1 MTISTK
7 ALIANHLH
15 KEVVTSDGVLPIL
28 HEIDFAIE
36 YGESVAITGASGSG
50 KSTLLGLMAGLDLP
64 SSGYVSLVGQNLNE
78 LDEDGRARLRGQ
90 HVGFVFQSFQL
101 LSHLTA
107 LENVALPAQ
116 MQEHQNAL
124 VEAKACL
131 ENVGLQDR
139 LNHFPKTLSGG
150 EQQRVALARAFI
162 TRPKILFA
170 DEPTGSLDEASG
182 KRVIDLLFDLNWAN
196 QSTLILVTH
205 DPALAGR
212 CQRQIRLQ
220 GGRLVQAKPY
230 NLGMSFFHFLPGAA
244 ALSAFRQHRLLASLQ
259 SKGVEIE
266 AIEAQFLHLIW
277 SEAEI
282 SHEQEQVLNNL
293 LTYGQPF
300 VSQLSVGKTW
310 FGKGSG
316 DIQGA
321 IVIPR
326 FGTVSP
332 WASKATDIARQ
343 CGLDVLR
350 IERGV
355 QYSWKS
361 KKPLSPEQHQQVLS
375 AIHDR
380 MTEAVIDSVELAN
393 QLYQTLDD
401 RPLARIPVLSEGR
414 AALDK
419 ANQDLGLA
427 LSEDEISYLA
437 DNFVRLERNPSDVE
451 LMMFAQANS
460 EHCRHKIFNSSWTI
474 DGEDQDKSL
483 FAMIRNTHQ
492 LQPEGT
498 IVAYSDNSAIMAGCD
513 AETWAPQGKEHL
525 YVKDTRMVH
534 TLMKVETHN
543 HPTAIAP
550 FPGAST
556 GAGGE
561 IRDEGA
567 TGIGGRPK
575 AGLTGFSVSNLNIP
589 GTNLPWEKE
598 YYGKPDR
605 IATPLQI
612 MIDGP
617 LGGAA
622 FNNEFGRPILG
633 GYFRV
638 FEQTLSGL
646 RRGYHKPI
654 MIAGGIGS
662 IDSIHTHKKEIQ
674 PGHLLIQLG
683 GPGMRIGMGGATG
696 SSVATG
702 TNTAD
707 LDFDSVQRGNP
718 EMERRAQEVINACR
732 ALGDQNPIVS
742 IHDVGAG
749 GLSNAFPELADG
761 AGLGAQFKLRSVPL
775 EESGM
780 SPAEIWC
787 NESQERYVLAIDAK
801 DLELFKS
808 FCERER
814 CPFAVVG
821 EATQER
827 QLRLHDANQ
836 PTESNDALP
845 IDMPMEVLLGKPPRM
860 HRDVKREHHSF
871 DELDVT
877 DVDLSQ
883 SIAWVLQ
890 QPTVASKSF
899 LITIGDR
906 TVGGLN
912 ARDQFVG
919 PWQVPVADCAVT
931 MMDYKGYRGEAMS
944 MGERT
949 PVAAIDAP
957 AAARMAVG
965 EAITNLL
972 AADIARLADVKLS
985 ANWMAACGAPGE
997 DAKLYD
1003 SVKAVGMELC
1013 PALGISI
1020 PVGKDSLSMATEW
1033 KEGDQAKKV
1042 VAPVS
1047 LIISA
1052 FASVHDVRKT
1062 ATPLL
1067 KLNNSDGS
1075 PLETE
1080 LILID
1085 LGRGKNRMAGSILSQ
1100 VLNQSGNTAP
1110 DLDHPEDLKNL
1121 AAAMIELR
1129 KDKQLL
1135 AYHDRSDGGLMAC
1148 VAEMA
1153 FASHTGISINVDMIA
1168 VDAGQEPDHGDAKNW
1183 AQQVSGRRHEQTM
1196 RALFNEELGAV
1207 IQVRRNDRDAVFAT
1221 LRKLGLS
1228 AFSHVIGK
1236 PNINGR
1242 IEIWR
1247 DAKNIFAEPREVLQ
1261 KMWTNTSYQIARMRD
1276 NPDCAD
1282 SEFALL
1288 DNLADPG
1295 MSPKLTFDIAD
1306 DISAPF
1312 INKSARPKVA
1322 ILREQGV
1329 NSHVEMAYAVNW
1341 AGFDSYDVHMSD
1353 LLSGKAKLD
1362 DFRGLIA
1369 CGGFSYGDVLG
1380 AGEGWAK
1387 TILFNQQ
1394 LRDQFEKF
1402 FNRQDS
1408 FALGVCNGCQM
1419 MSNLAG
1425 IIPGAQAWPKFTR
1438 NQSEQYEARLV
1449 MAEVLASPS
1458 IFTQGMEGSQLPI
1471 AIAHG
1476 EGFANFS
1483 QQGNLEQ
1490 IQNQGLSALRFVD
1503 HAGKPTEIYPMNPN
1517 GSPGG
1522 LTGVTTPDGRFTVMM
1537 PHPERVFRAAQM
1549 SWCPPD
1555 WLDTP
1560 DGASPWLRLF
1570 RNARVWAK

>member
-1 MTISTK
+1 
-7 ALIANHLH
+7 
-15 KEVVTSDGVLPIL
+15 
-28 HEIDFAIE
+28 
-36 YGESVAITGASGSG
+36 
-50 KSTLLGLMAGLDLP
+50 
-64 SSGYVSLVGQNLNE
+64 
-78 LDEDGRARLRGQ
+78 
-90 HVGFVFQSFQL
+90 
-101 LSHLTA
+101 
-107 LENVALPAQ
+107 
-116 MQEHQNAL
+116 
-124 VEAKACL
+124 
-131 ENVGLQDR
+131 
-139 LNHFPKTLSGG
+139 
-150 EQQRVALARAFI
+150 
-162 TRPKILFA
+162 
-170 DEPTGSLDEASG
+170 
-182 KRVIDLLFDLNWAN
+182 
-196 QSTLILVTH
+196 
-205 DPALAGR
+205 
-212 CQRQIRLQ
+212 
-220 GGRLVQAKPY
+220 
-230 NLGMSFFHFLPGAA
+230 MSFFHFLPGAN
-244 ALSAFRQHRLLASLQ
+244 ALSPFRQQRLLSSLSSQ
-259 SKGVEIE
+259 GIDLER
-266 AIEAQFLHLIW
+266 IEAQYIHFIW
-277 SEAEI
+277 ADKELS
-282 SHEQEQVLNNL
+282 QKNQQVLSSL

-300 VSQLSVGKTW
+300 HSSNKDPGVL
-310 FGKGSG
+310 
-316 DIQGA
+316 
-321 IVIPR
+321 VIPR
-326 FGTVSP
+326 IGTVSP

-343 CGLDVLR
+343 CGLDILR

-355 QYSWKS
+355 QFAWKS
-361 KKPLSPEQHQQVLS
+361 KKALSKEHGNLVVAAL
-375 AIHDR
+375 HDR
-380 MTEAVIDSVELAN
+380 MTEAVIESVDQA
-393 QLYQTLDD
+393 QDLYQTLDD
-401 RPLARIPVLSEGR
+401 RPLSRIPVLTEGR
-414 AALDK
+414 GALDK

-427 LSEDEISYLA
+427 LSHDEVAYLA
-437 DNFVRLERNPSDVE
+437 ENFTRLGRNPSDVE
-451 LMMFAQANS
+451 LIMFAQANS

-474 DGEDQDKSL
+474 DGDDQERSL

-498 IVAYSDNSAIMAGCD
+498 IVAYSDNSAVMVGCE
-513 AETWAPQGKEHL
+513 AETWVPQGSDHRYEKE
-525 YVKDTRMVH
+525 TRLVH

-589 GTNLPWEKE
+589 GTQLPWEAEK
-598 YYGKPDR
+598 YGKPER

-612 MIDGP
+612 MIEGP

-638 FEQTLSGL
+638 FEQTLDGA

-662 IDSIHTHKKEIQ
+662 IDSIHTEKKAIQ
-674 PGHLLIQLG
+674 SGHLLIQLG

-696 SSVATG
+696 SSVSTG

-761 AGLGAQFKLRSVPL
+761 AGLGAKFTLRNIPL

-787 NESQERYVLAIDAK
+787 NESQERYVLAIESK
-801 DLELFKS
+801 DLDLFKS

-821 EATQER
+821 EATTER
-827 QLRLHDANQ
+827 QLQLNDSKQHKDSDA
-836 PTESNDALP
+836 AMP

-860 HRDVKREHHSF
+860 HRDVKRVKQSF

-877 DVDLSQ
+877 DADLAQ
-883 SIAWVLQ
+883 SISWVLQ

-931 MMDYKGYRGEAMS
+931 LMDYQGFRGEAMA

-949 PVAAIDAP
+949 PVAVIDAP

-972 AADIARLADVKLS
+972 AADIRRLEDVKLS

-1003 SVKAVGMELC
+1003 SVKAVGMDLC

-1020 PVGKDSLSMATEW
+1020 PVGKDSLSMATAW
-1033 KEGDQAKKV
+1033 QDKGQDKKV
-1042 VAPVS
+1042 IAPVS

-1052 FASVHDVRKT
+1052 FAAVQDVRKT
-1062 ATPLL
+1062 TTPLL
-1067 KLNNSDGS
+1067 QLNNQDGTT
-1075 PLETE
+1075 LETE

-1085 LGRGKNRMAGSILSQ
+1085 LGHGHNRMAGSILAQ
-1100 VLNQSGNTAP
+1100 VLNQSGGTAP
-1110 DLDHPEDLKNL
+1110 NLDHPEDLKNL
-1121 AAAMIELR
+1121 SKAIIQLR
-1129 KDKQLL
+1129 QENKLL
-1135 AYHDRSDGGLMAC
+1135 AYHDRSDGGLLAC
-1148 VAEMA
+1148 VSEMA
-1153 FASHTGISINVDMIA
+1153 FASHCGVSINVDMIA
-1168 VDAGQEPDHGDAKNW
+1168 VDAGKEPDYGDAKNW

-1207 IQVRRNDRDAVFAT
+1207 IQVRRADRDAVFAV
-1221 LRKLGLS
+1221 LRQLNLS

-1236 PNINGR
+1236 PNTNGR

-1261 KMWTNTSYQIARMRD
+1261 KMWANTSYQIARLRD
-1276 NPDCAD
+1276 NPACAD
-1282 SEFALL
+1282 SEFSLL
-1288 DNLADPG
+1288 DNTADPG
-1295 MSPKLTFDIAD
+1295 MSPRLTFDPAD
-1306 DISAPF
+1306 NVAAPY
-1312 INKSARPKVA
+1312 IQKNSRPKVA
-1322 ILREQGV
+1322 ILREQGI

-1353 LLSGKAKLD
+1353 LLAGKAKLD

-1394 LRDQFEKF
+1394 LRDQFSEF

-1419 MSNLAG
+1419 MSNLSD

-1449 MAEVLASPS
+1449 MTEVLASPS
-1458 IFTQGMEGSQLPI
+1458 IFTQGMEGSHLPI

-1483 QQGNLEQ
+1483 QQGNYEALKK
-1490 IQNQGLSALRFVD
+1490 QGLATMRFVD
-1503 HAGKPTEIYPMNPN
+1503 HHGKPTDVYPLNPN
-1517 GSPGG
+1517 GSPDG
-1522 LTGVTTPDGRFTVMM
+1522 LTGVTTLDGRFTVMM

-1549 SWCPPD
+1549 SWCPPE
-1555 WLDTP
+1555 WLDIP

-1570 RNARVWAK
+1570 RNARRWAS

>member
-1 MTISTK
+1 
-7 ALIANHLH
+7 
-15 KEVVTSDGVLPIL
+15 
-28 HEIDFAIE
+28 
-36 YGESVAITGASGSG
+36 
-50 KSTLLGLMAGLDLP
+50 
-64 SSGYVSLVGQNLNE
+64 
-78 LDEDGRARLRGQ
+78 
-90 HVGFVFQSFQL
+90 
-101 LSHLTA
+101 
-107 LENVALPAQ
+107 
-116 MQEHQNAL
+116 
-124 VEAKACL
+124 
-131 ENVGLQDR
+131 
-139 LNHFPKTLSGG
+139 
-150 EQQRVALARAFI
+150 
-162 TRPKILFA
+162 
-170 DEPTGSLDEASG
+170 
-182 KRVIDLLFDLNWAN
+182 
-196 QSTLILVTH
+196 
-205 DPALAGR
+205 
-212 CQRQIRLQ
+212 
-220 GGRLVQAKPY
+220 
-230 NLGMSFFHFLPGAA
+230 MSFYRFLPGAD
-244 ALSAFRQHRLLASLQ
+244 ALSAFRQQRLLASLASQ
-259 SKGVEIE
+259 GVDLKSIG
-266 AIEAQFLHLIW
+266 AQYLHFIW
-277 SEAEI
+277 SESEL
-282 SHEQEQVLNNL
+282 SPQDLQVLTSL
-293 LTYGQPF
+293 LTYGESF
-300 VSQLSVGKTW
+300 VPPAKASSWL
-310 FGKGSG
+310 GKG
-316 DIQGA
+316 GA
-321 IVIPR
+321 ADVSIVIPR

-343 CGLDVLR
+343 CGLNVLR

-355 QYSWKS
+355 QFTWQANKS
-361 KKPLSPEQHQQVLS
+361 LTPTQTQLVIA

-380 MTEAVIDSVELAN
+380 MTETVVNNPEQAN
-393 QLYQTLDD
+393 ELYQTLPD
-401 RPLARIPVLSEGR
+401 RPLLRIPVLSEGR
-414 AALDK
+414 VALEK
-419 ANQDLGLA
+419 ANQELGLA
-427 LSEDEISYLA
+427 LSEDEITYLTE
-437 DNFVRLERNPSDVE
+437 NFIRLERNPSDVE
-451 LMMFAQANS
+451 LIMFAQANS
-460 EHCRHKIFNSSWTI
+460 EHCRHKIFNSTWTI
-474 DGEDQDKSL
+474 DGDDQEHSL

-492 LQPEGT
+492 LRPEGT
-498 IVAYSDNSAIMAGCD
+498 IVAYSDNSAIMEGCES
-513 AETWAPQGKEHL
+513 ETWVPQGEDHH
-525 YVKDTRMVH
+525 YVKDTRLVH

-589 GTNLPWEKE
+589 GTNLPWESE
-598 YYGKPDR
+598 QFGKPER

-638 FEQTLSGL
+638 FEQTLAGT

-662 IDSIHTHKKEIQ
+662 IDSIHTHKKNIQ
-674 PGHLLIQLG
+674 AGHLLIQLG

-732 ALGDQNPIVS
+732 AMGENNPIVS

-761 AGLGAQFKLRSVPL
+761 AGLGAQFQLRNIPL

-787 NESQERYVLAIDAK
+787 NESQERYVLAIEAK

-808 FCERER
+808 LCERER
-814 CPFAVVG
+814 CLFAVVG
-821 EATQER
+821 EATAER
-827 QLRLHDANQ
+827 QLQLSDDKQSPDSDA
-836 PTESNDALP
+836 ALP
-845 IDMPMEVLLGKPPRM
+845 INMPMEVLLGKPPRM
-860 HRDVKREHHSF
+860 HRDVTRVPQEFS
-871 DELDVT
+871 DLDVT
-877 DVDLSQ
+877 DADLAQ

-912 ARDQFVG
+912 ARDPFVG

-931 MMDYKGYRGEAMS
+931 LMDYKGYRGEAMT

-949 PVAAIDAP
+949 PLAVIDAP

-972 AADIARLADVKLS
+972 AADITSLQDVKLS
-985 ANWMAACGAPGE
+985 ANWMAACGTPGE

-1033 KEGDQAKKV
+1033 RDDEQAKKV
-1042 VAPVS
+1042 ISPVS

-1052 FASVHDVRKT
+1052 FAAVVDVRKT
-1062 ATPLL
+1062 FTPMLTL
-1067 KLNNSDGS
+1067 KDAAGN

-1085 LGRGKNRMAGSILSQ
+1085 LGRGQNRMGGSILAQ
-1100 VLNQSGNTAP
+1100 VLNQSGKAVPNV
-1110 DLDHPEDLKNL
+1110 DHPEDLKAL

-1129 KDKQLL
+1129 QTDKVL
-1135 AYHDRSDGGLMAC
+1135 AYHDRSDGGLLAC

-1153 FASHTGISINVDMIA
+1153 FASHCGISINVDMIA
-1168 VDAGQEPDHGDAKNW
+1168 LDAGKEPDYGDAKNW

-1207 IQVRRNDRDAVFAT
+1207 IQIRRADRDAVFAT
-1221 LRKLGLS
+1221 LRNLGLS
-1228 AFSHVIGK
+1228 AYSHVIGK
-1236 PNINGR
+1236 PNTNGR
-1242 IEIWR
+1242 IEVWR

-1261 KMWTNTSYQIARMRD
+1261 KMWANTSYQIARLRD
-1276 NPDCAD
+1276 NPACAD
-1282 SEFALL
+1282 SEFQLL
-1288 DNLADPG
+1288 DQLSDPG
-1295 MSPKLTFDIAD
+1295 MSPKLTFDPTQDIA
-1306 DISAPF
+1306 APY
-1312 INKSARPKVA
+1312 IQKNLRPKVV

-1353 LLSGKAKLD
+1353 LLSGKAQLT

-1387 TILFNQQ
+1387 SILFNEQ
-1394 LRDQFEKF
+1394 LRDQFSAF
-1402 FNRQDS
+1402 FNRQES

-1419 MSNLAG
+1419 MSNLSG
-1425 IIPGAQAWPKFTR
+1425 IIPGAESWPKFTR

-1449 MAEVLASPS
+1449 MAEVMKSPS
-1458 IFTQGMEGSQLPI
+1458 IFTQGMEGSQIPI

-1483 QQGNLEQ
+1483 QQGKLES
-1490 IQNQGLSALRFVD
+1490 IQTQGLAALRFVD
-1503 HAGKPTEIYPMNPN
+1503 NFGNPTETYPMNPN
-1517 GSPGG
+1517 GSPQG

-1549 SWCPPD
+1549 SWCPPE
-1555 WLDTP
+1555 WLELA
-1560 DGASPWLRLF
+1560 DGASPWMRLF
-1570 RNARVWAK
+1570 RNARRWAD

>member
-1 MTISTK
+1 M
-7 ALIANHLH
+7 
-15 KEVVTSDGVLPIL
+15 
-28 HEIDFAIE
+28 
-36 YGESVAITGASGSG
+36 
-50 KSTLLGLMAGLDLP
+50 
-64 SSGYVSLVGQNLNE
+64 
-78 LDEDGRARLRGQ
+78 
-90 HVGFVFQSFQL
+90 
-101 LSHLTA
+101 
-107 LENVALPAQ
+107 
-116 MQEHQNAL
+116 
-124 VEAKACL
+124 
-131 ENVGLQDR
+131 
-139 LNHFPKTLSGG
+139 
-150 EQQRVALARAFI
+150 
-162 TRPKILFA
+162 LFF
-170 DEPTGSLDEASG
+170 
-182 KRVIDLLFDLNWAN
+182 R
-196 QSTLILVTH
+196 
-205 DPALAGR
+205 
-212 CQRQIRLQ
+212 
-220 GGRLVQAKPY
+220 
-230 NLGMSFFHFLPGAA
+230 FLPGAD
-244 ALSAFRQHRLLASLQ
+244 ALSAFRQQRLLASLAAQ
-259 SKGVEIE
+259 GVQLES
-266 AIEAQFLHLIW
+266 IEAQYLHFIW
-277 SEAEI
+277 SESDLDVKNQEI
-282 SHEQEQVLNNL
+282 LSSL

-300 VSQLSVGKTW
+300 ASKLKSGSSW
-310 FGKGSG
+310 FGKGSKLRE
-316 DIQGA
+316 DA
-321 IVIPR
+321 VVIPR
-326 FGTVSP
+326 FGTLSP

-343 CGLDVLR
+343 CALNVLR

-355 QYSWKS
+355 QYAWQS
-361 KKPLSPEQHQQVLS
+361 KKELTQAQIDIVM
-375 AIHDR
+375 AVIHDR
-380 MTEAVIDSVELAN
+380 MTEAVVDNAD
-393 QLYQTLDD
+393 QAQALYQTLAD
-401 RPLARIPVLSEGR
+401 RPLLRIPVLTEGR

-419 ANQDLGLA
+419 ANQELGLA
-427 LSEDEISYLA
+427 LSDDEVAYLTE
-437 DNFVRLERNPSDVE
+437 NFIRLERNPSDVE
-451 LMMFAQANS
+451 LIMFAQANS

-474 DGEDQDKSL
+474 DGDDQERSL

-492 LQPEGT
+492 LRPEGT
-498 IVAYSDNSAIMAGCD
+498 IVAYSDNSAIMEGCVS
-513 AETWAPQGKEHL
+513 ETWVPQGKDQH
-525 YVKDTRMVH
+525 YQKDTRLVH

-589 GTNLPWEKE
+589 GTDFPWESEK
-598 YYGKPDR
+598 YGKPER

-638 FEQTLSGL
+638 FEQTLDGT

-662 IDSIHTHKKEIQ
+662 IDSIHTHKKPIQ
-674 PGHLLIQLG
+674 AGHLLIQLG

-718 EMERRAQEVINACR
+718 EMERRAQEVINACC
-732 ALGDQNPIVS
+732 AMGENNPIVS

-761 AGLGAQFKLRSVPL
+761 AGLGAKFKLRNIPL

-787 NESQERYVLAIDAK
+787 NESQERYVLAIESK
-801 DLELFKS
+801 DLDLLKS
-808 FCERER
+808 LCERER
-814 CPFAVVG
+814 CLFAVVG
-821 EATQER
+821 EATDER
-827 QLRLHDANQ
+827 QLLLSDSKQTPGTDA
-836 PTESNDALP
+836 ALP
-845 IDMPMEVLLGKPPRM
+845 INMPMDVLLGKPPRM
-860 HRDVKREHHSF
+860 HRDVKRVYQEF
-871 DELDVT
+871 TELNVT
-877 DVDLSQ
+877 DADLAQ
-883 SIAWVLQ
+883 CVAWVLQ

-912 ARDQFVG
+912 SRDPFVG

-931 MMDYKGYRGEAMS
+931 LMDYKGYRGEVMT

-949 PVAAIDAP
+949 PLAVIDAP

-965 EAITNLL
+965 EALTNLL
-972 AADIARLADVKLS
+972 AADIKSLQDVKLS

-1003 SVKAVGMELC
+1003 SVQAIGMELC

-1033 KEGDQAKKV
+1033 HDGDQSKKV
-1042 VAPVS
+1042 VSPVS

-1052 FASVHDVRKT
+1052 FASVMDVRKT
-1062 ATPLL
+1062 LTPALTL
-1067 KLNNSDGS
+1067 KNANGAA
-1075 PLETE
+1075 LETE

-1085 LGRGKNRMAGSILSQ
+1085 LGRGKNRMAGSILAQ
-1100 VLNQSGNTAP
+1100 VLNQSGKIAP
-1110 DLDHPEDLKNL
+1110 NVDHPEDLKAL
-1121 AAAMIELR
+1121 AAAIIELR
-1129 KDKQLL
+1129 KENQLL
-1135 AYHDRSDGGLMAC
+1135 AYHDRSDGGLLAC
-1148 VAEMA
+1148 IAEMA
-1153 FASHTGISINVDMIA
+1153 FASHCGISINVDMIA
-1168 VDAGQEPDHGDAKNW
+1168 IDAGQEPDYGDAKNW
-1183 AQQVSGRRHEQTM
+1183 AQQVSGLRHEQTV

-1207 IQVRRNDRDAVFAT
+1207 IQVRREDRDAVFSV

-1228 AFSHVIGK
+1228 AYSHVIGK
-1236 PNINGR
+1236 PNTNGR

-1261 KMWTNTSYQIARMRD
+1261 KMWANTSYQIARLRD
-1276 NPDCAD
+1276 NPACAD
-1282 SEFALL
+1282 SEFNLL
-1288 DNLADPG
+1288 DDLADSG
-1295 MSPKLTFDIAD
+1295 MSPKLTFNPSEDIA
-1306 DISAPF
+1306 APF
-1312 INKSARPKVA
+1312 IQKNIRPKVA

-1329 NSHVEMAYAVNW
+1329 TSHVEMAYAVNW

-1353 LLSGKAKLD
+1353 LLAGKVKLD

-1394 LRDQFEKF
+1394 LRDQFSAF

-1419 MSNLAG
+1419 MSNLSG
-1425 IIPGAQAWPKFTR
+1425 IIPGAEAWPKFTR
-1438 NQSEQYEARLV
+1438 NQSEQYEARFV

-1458 IFTQGMEGSQLPI
+1458 IFTQGMEGSHLPI

-1483 QQGNLEQ
+1483 QQGHLEQ
-1490 IQNQGLSALRFVD
+1490 LQKQGLAALRFVD
-1503 HAGKPTEIYPMNPN
+1503 SNGKPTETYPTNPN

-1537 PHPERVFRAAQM
+1537 PHPERVFRAVQM
-1549 SWCPPD
+1549 SWCPPE
-1555 WLDTP
+1555 WLDVA

-1570 RNARVWAK
+1570 RNARRWAN

>member
-1 MTISTK
+1 
-7 ALIANHLH
+7 
-15 KEVVTSDGVLPIL
+15 
-28 HEIDFAIE
+28 
-36 YGESVAITGASGSG
+36 
-50 KSTLLGLMAGLDLP
+50 
-64 SSGYVSLVGQNLNE
+64 
-78 LDEDGRARLRGQ
+78 
-90 HVGFVFQSFQL
+90 
-101 LSHLTA
+101 
-107 LENVALPAQ
+107 
-116 MQEHQNAL
+116 
-124 VEAKACL
+124 
-131 ENVGLQDR
+131 
-139 LNHFPKTLSGG
+139 
-150 EQQRVALARAFI
+150 
-162 TRPKILFA
+162 
-170 DEPTGSLDEASG
+170 
-182 KRVIDLLFDLNWAN
+182 
-196 QSTLILVTH
+196 
-205 DPALAGR
+205 
-212 CQRQIRLQ
+212 
-220 GGRLVQAKPY
+220 
-230 NLGMSFFHFLPGAA
+230 MSFFRSLAGAD
-244 ALSAFRQHRLLASLQ
+244 ALSTFRQQRLLALLKAQ
-259 SKGVEIE
+259 GVELD
-266 AIEAQFLHLIW
+266 AIEAQYLHFSW
-277 SEAEI
+277 SESELATKDQDLLL
-282 SHEQEQVLNNL
+282 SL

-300 VSQLSVGKTW
+300 TSKISARKSW
-310 FGKGSG
+310 FSKDSKL
-316 DIQGA
+316 QEVA
-321 IVIPR
+321 VVIPR

-332 WASKATDIARQ
+332 WASKATDIVRQ
-343 CGLDVLR
+343 CALNILR
-350 IERGV
+350 IERGI
-355 QYSWKS
+355 QFAWQS
-361 KKPLSPEQHQQVLS
+361 KHELTQAQTDIIL
-375 AIHDR
+375 ATIHDR
-380 MTEAVIDSVELAN
+380 MTESVIHNPVEAEA
-393 QLYQTLDD
+393 LYQTLAD
-401 RPLARIPVLSEGR
+401 RPLLRIPVLSDGR
-414 AALDK
+414 AALDN
-419 ANQDLGLA
+419 ANKTLGLA
-427 LSEDEISYLA
+427 LSDDEVVYLTE
-437 DNFVRLERNPSDVE
+437 NFIRLERNPSDVE
-451 LMMFAQANS
+451 LIMFAQANS

-474 DGEDQDKSL
+474 DGEDQERSL

-492 LQPEGT
+492 LRPEGT
-498 IVAYSDNSAIMAGCD
+498 IVAYSDNSAIMEGCES
-513 AETWAPQGKEHL
+513 ETWAPQAGNQRYE
-525 YVKDTRMVH
+525 KDIRLVH

-589 GTNLPWEKE
+589 GTDLPWESEK
-598 YYGKPDR
+598 YGKPER

-638 FEQTLSGL
+638 FEQTLGGI

-662 IDSIHTHKKEIQ
+662 IDSIHTHKKPIKA
-674 PGHLLIQLG
+674 GHLLIQLG

-732 ALGDQNPIVS
+732 AMGEKNPIVS

-761 AGLGAQFKLRSVPL
+761 AGLGAQFQLRNIPL

-787 NESQERYVLAIDAK
+787 NESQERYVLAIESK

-808 FCERER
+808 LCERER
-814 CPFAVVG
+814 CLFAVVG
-821 EATQER
+821 EATTER
-827 QLRLHDANQ
+827 QLQLSDSNQDPNTDA
-836 PTESNDALP
+836 ALP
-845 IDMPMEVLLGKPPRM
+845 INMPMEVLLGKPPRM
-860 HRDVKREHHSF
+860 HRNVIRLNQVFS
-871 DELDVT
+871 ELDVT
-877 DVDLSQ
+877 DVDLAQ
-883 SIAWVLQ
+883 CIAWVLQ

-912 ARDQFVG
+912 SRDPFVG

-931 MMDYKGYRGEAMS
+931 LMDYKGYRGEVMT

-949 PVAAIDAP
+949 PLAVIDAP

-965 EAITNLL
+965 EALTNLL
-972 AADIARLADVKLS
+972 AADINSLQDVKLS
-985 ANWMAACGAPGE
+985 ANWMAACGLAGE

-1003 SVKAVGMELC
+1003 SVQAIGMDLC

-1033 KEGDQAKKV
+1033 RDGDQSKKV
-1042 VAPVS
+1042 VSPVS

-1052 FASVHDVRKT
+1052 FASVIDVRKT
-1062 ATPLL
+1062 LTPTLQT
-1067 KLNNSDGS
+1067 KDADGIA
-1075 PLETE
+1075 LDTE

-1100 VLNQSGNTAP
+1100 VLNQSGKTAP
-1110 DLDHPEDLKNL
+1110 NVDYPEDINAL
-1121 AAAMIELR
+1121 ASAVIELR
-1129 KDKQLL
+1129 KEHQIL
-1135 AYHDRSDGGLMAC
+1135 AYHDRSDGGLFAC

-1153 FASHTGISINVDMIA
+1153 FASHCGISINVDMIA
-1168 VDAGQEPDHGDAKNW
+1168 VDVDQESDYGDAKNW
-1183 AQQVSGRRHEQTM
+1183 AQQISGRRHEQTL

-1207 IQVRRNDRDAVFAT
+1207 IQVRRIDRDAVFAI

-1236 PNINGR
+1236 PNANGR

-1261 KMWTNTSYQIARMRD
+1261 KLWTNTSYQIARLRD
-1276 NPDCAD
+1276 NPACAD
-1282 SEFALL
+1282 SEFQLL
-1288 DNLADPG
+1288 DDPTDPG
-1295 MSPKLTFDIAD
+1295 MSPKLTFDPSD
-1306 DISAPF
+1306 DVAAPF
-1312 INKSARPKVA
+1312 IHKNIRPKVA

-1329 NSHVEMAYAVNW
+1329 NSHVEMAYAINW

-1353 LLSGKAKLD
+1353 LLSGKARLQ

-1394 LRDQFEKF
+1394 LRDQFSAF
-1402 FNRQDS
+1402 FTRQDS

-1419 MSNLAG
+1419 MSNLSG
-1425 IIPGAQAWPKFTR
+1425 IIPGADAWPKFTR

-1483 QQGNLEQ
+1483 QQGNLVSLL
-1490 IQNQGLSALRFVD
+1490 NQGLTALRFVD
-1503 HAGKPTEIYPMNPN
+1503 NHGNPTETYPMNPN
-1517 GSPGG
+1517 GSPEG

-1537 PHPERVFRAAQM
+1537 PHPERVFRSVQM
-1549 SWCPPD
+1549 SWCPPE
-1555 WLDTP
+1555 WLNIEG
-1560 DGASPWLRLF
+1560 GASPWLRLF
-1570 RNARVWAK
+1570 RNARRWAD

>member
-1 MTISTK
+1 
-7 ALIANHLH
+7 
-15 KEVVTSDGVLPIL
+15 
-28 HEIDFAIE
+28 
-36 YGESVAITGASGSG
+36 
-50 KSTLLGLMAGLDLP
+50 
-64 SSGYVSLVGQNLNE
+64 
-78 LDEDGRARLRGQ
+78 
-90 HVGFVFQSFQL
+90 
-101 LSHLTA
+101 
-107 LENVALPAQ
+107 
-116 MQEHQNAL
+116 
-124 VEAKACL
+124 
-131 ENVGLQDR
+131 
-139 LNHFPKTLSGG
+139 
-150 EQQRVALARAFI
+150 
-162 TRPKILFA
+162 
-170 DEPTGSLDEASG
+170 
-182 KRVIDLLFDLNWAN
+182 
-196 QSTLILVTH
+196 
-205 DPALAGR
+205 
-212 CQRQIRLQ
+212 
-220 GGRLVQAKPY
+220 
-230 NLGMSFFHFLPGAA
+230 MSFFLFLPGAD
-244 ALSAFRQHRLLASLQ
+244 ALPQFRQQRLLGSLAQ
-259 SKGVEIE
+259 QGVNLES
-266 AIEAQFLHLIW
+266 IEAQYLHFIW
-277 SEAEI
+277 SDKELT
-282 SHEQEQVLNNL
+282 SQEKEVLNSL
-293 LTYGQPF
+293 LTYGQKF
-300 VSQLSVGKTW
+300 VSKLQVGNALFSK
-310 FGKGSG
+310 SS
-316 DIQGA
+316 DQSA

-326 FGTVSP
+326 LGTVSP
-332 WASKATDIARQ
+332 WSSKATDIAHQ
-343 CGLDVLR
+343 CGLNILR
-350 IERGV
+350 IERGI
-355 QYSWKS
+355 QFTWQS
-361 KKPLSPEQHQQVLS
+361 KKSLNSEQGLLVLGHL
-375 AIHDR
+375 HDR
-380 MTEAVIDSVELAN
+380 MTEAVIQSVDDAN
-393 QLYQTLDD
+393 ALYRVLED
-401 RPLARIPVLSEGR
+401 RPLSRIAVLSEGQS
-414 AALDK
+414 ALEK
-419 ANQDLGLA
+419 ANKELGLA
-427 LSEDEISYLA
+427 LSDDEVAYLA
-437 DNFVRLERNPSDVE
+437 ESFIRLERNPSDVE
-451 LMMFAQANS
+451 LIMFAQANS
-460 EHCRHKIFNSSWTI
+460 EHCRHKIFNSTWTI
-474 DGEDQDKSL
+474 DGDDQERSL

-492 LQPEGT
+492 LNPKGT
-498 IVAYSDNSAIMAGCD
+498 IVAYSDNSAVMEGC
-513 AETWAPQGKEHL
+513 EVQTWTPQGAEHC
-525 YVKDTRMVH
+525 YQKDTRLVH

-589 GTNLPWEKE
+589 GTEMPWEGE
-598 YYGKPDR
+598 LYGKPER

-638 FEQTLSGL
+638 FEQTLGGV

-662 IDSIHTHKKEIQ
+662 IESIHTEKKPIQ
-674 PGHLLIQLG
+674 AGHLLIQLG

-718 EMERRAQEVINACR
+718 EMERRAQEVINACC
-732 ALGDQNPIVS
+732 ALGKNNPIVS

-761 AGLGAQFKLRSVPL
+761 AGLGAKFKLRNIPL

-787 NESQERYVLAIDAK
+787 NESQERYVLAIQAQ
-801 DLELFKS
+801 DLDLLKS
-808 FCERER
+808 LCERER

-821 EATQER
+821 EATAER
-827 QLRLHDANQ
+827 QLQLNDSEQLPGSDA
-836 PTESNDALP
+836 ALP
-845 IDMPMEVLLGKPPRM
+845 INMPMEVLLGKPPRM
-860 HRDVKREHHSF
+860 HRDVKRVAQEF
-871 DELDVT
+871 IELDVT

-883 SIAWVLQ
+883 AIAWVLQ

-931 MMDYKGYRGEAMS
+931 LMDYQGYRGEVMS

-949 PVAAIDAP
+949 PLAVIDAP

-972 AADIARLADVKLS
+972 SADIAHLQDIKLS
-985 ANWMAACGAPGE
+985 ANWMAACGSPGE

-1013 PALGISI
+1013 PALGIAI

-1033 KEGDQAKKV
+1033 RDGNESKKV

-1052 FASVHDVRKT
+1052 FAPVQDVRKT
-1062 ATPLL
+1062 STPLL
-1067 KLNNSDGS
+1067 KLKNQDGS
-1075 PLETE
+1075 SLETE

-1085 LGRGKNRMAGSILSQ
+1085 LGHSKNRMAGSILAQ
-1100 VLNQSGNTAP
+1100 VLNQSGKSTP
-1110 DLDHPEDLKNL
+1110 DLDNPDDLKAM
-1121 AAAMIELR
+1121 AAAMIALR
-1129 KDKQLL
+1129 KENKLL
-1135 AYHDRSDGGLMAC
+1135 AYHDRSDGGLLAC
-1148 VAEMA
+1148 IAEMS

-1168 VDAGQEPDHGDAKNW
+1168 VDVNQEPDYGDAKNW
-1183 AQQVSGRRHEQTM
+1183 SQQVSGRRHEQTI
-1196 RALFNEELGAV
+1196 RALFSEELGAV
-1207 IQVRRNDRDAVFAT
+1207 IQVRREDRDAVFSI

-1228 AFSHVIGK
+1228 ACSHVIAK
-1236 PNINGR
+1236 TNTNGR

-1247 DAKNIFAEPREVLQ
+1247 DAKNIFSEPREVLQ
-1261 KMWTNTSYQIARMRD
+1261 KLWANTSYQIARLRD
-1276 NPDCAD
+1276 NPACAD
-1282 SEFALL
+1282 SEFSLL
-1288 DNLADPG
+1288 DNLSDPG
-1295 MSPKLTFDIAD
+1295 MSPKLTFDHAEDIA
-1306 DISAPF
+1306 APF
-1312 INKSARPKVA
+1312 ISKGAQPRVA

-1329 NSHVEMAYAVNW
+1329 NSHKEMAYAVNL
-1341 AGFDSYDVHMSD
+1341 AGFDSFDVHMSD
-1353 LLSGKAKLD
+1353 LLSGKAKLE

-1394 LRDQFEKF
+1394 LRDQFSSF

-1419 MSNLAG
+1419 MSNLSG

-1476 EGFANFS
+1476 EGYANFS
-1483 QQGNLEQ
+1483 QQGNLDN
-1490 IQNQGLSALRFVD
+1490 IRKQGLATLRFVD
-1503 HAGKPTEIYPMNPN
+1503 HQGNPTEVYPMNPN

-1549 SWCPPD
+1549 SWCPD
-1555 WLDTP
+1555 EWLNTA

-1570 RNARVWAK
+1570 RNARYWAK

>member
-1 MTISTK
+1 
-7 ALIANHLH
+7 
-15 KEVVTSDGVLPIL
+15 
-28 HEIDFAIE
+28 
-36 YGESVAITGASGSG
+36 
-50 KSTLLGLMAGLDLP
+50 
-64 SSGYVSLVGQNLNE
+64 
-78 LDEDGRARLRGQ
+78 
-90 HVGFVFQSFQL
+90 
-101 LSHLTA
+101 
-107 LENVALPAQ
+107 
-116 MQEHQNAL
+116 
-124 VEAKACL
+124 
-131 ENVGLQDR
+131 
-139 LNHFPKTLSGG
+139 
-150 EQQRVALARAFI
+150 
-162 TRPKILFA
+162 
-170 DEPTGSLDEASG
+170 
-182 KRVIDLLFDLNWAN
+182 
-196 QSTLILVTH
+196 
-205 DPALAGR
+205 
-212 CQRQIRLQ
+212 
-220 GGRLVQAKPY
+220 
-230 NLGMSFFHFLPGAA
+230 MSFFRCLSGAD
-244 ALSAFRQHRLLASLQ
+244 ALSAFRQQRLLASLAAQ
-259 SKGVEIE
+259 GVALESL
-266 AIEAQFLHLIW
+266 EAQYLHFIW
-277 SEAEI
+277 SEADLDAKNQKI
-282 SHEQEQVLNNL
+282 LASL

-300 VSQLSVGKTW
+300 VSKIRAG
-310 FGKGSG
+310 
-316 DIQGA
+316 QGA
-321 IVIPR
+321 VVIPR

-332 WASKATDIARQ
+332 WASKATDIAHQ
-343 CGLDVLR
+343 CALDVLR

-355 QYSWKS
+355 QYAWQS
-361 KKPLSPEQHQQVLS
+361 KKEFTQAQTQIVL
-375 AIHDR
+375 AVIHDR
-380 MTEAVIDSVELAN
+380 MTEAVISSTDEAKG
-393 QLYQTLDD
+393 LYQTLPD
-401 RPLARIPVLSEGR
+401 RPLLRIPVLTEGR
-414 AALDK
+414 VALDK
-419 ANQDLGLA
+419 ANQELGLA
-427 LSEDEISYLA
+427 LSDDEVAYLTE
-437 DNFVRLERNPSDVE
+437 NFIRLERNPSDVE

-460 EHCRHKIFNSSWTI
+460 EHCRHKIFNSTWTI
-474 DGEDQDKSL
+474 DGDEQARSL

-492 LQPEGT
+492 LRPEGT
-498 IVAYSDNSAIMAGCD
+498 IVAYSDNSAIMAGCES
-513 AETWAPQGKEHL
+513 ETWAPQGKDQR
-525 YVKDTRMVH
+525 YKKDTRLVH

-589 GTNLPWEKE
+589 GTDLPWESEK
-598 YYGKPDR
+598 YGKPER

-638 FEQTLSGL
+638 FEQTLDGT

-662 IDSIHTHKKEIQ
+662 IDSIHTHKKPIQ
-674 PGHLLIQLG
+674 AGHLLIQLG

-732 ALGDQNPIVS
+732 AMGDNNPIVS

-761 AGLGAQFKLRSVPL
+761 ASLGAKFKLRNIPL

-787 NESQERYVLAIDAK
+787 NESQERYVLAIDAQ
-801 DLELFKS
+801 DLDLFKS
-808 FCERER
+808 LCERER
-814 CPFAVVG
+814 CLFAVVG
-821 EATQER
+821 EATAER
-827 QLRLHDANQ
+827 QLQLSDSKQAANSDA
-836 PTESNDALP
+836 ALP
-845 IDMPMEVLLGKPPRM
+845 INMPMDVLLGKPPRM
-860 HRDVKREHHSF
+860 HRDVVRVKQEF
-871 DELDVT
+871 TELDVT
-877 DVDLSQ
+877 DADLAQ
-883 SIAWVLQ
+883 CVAWVLQ

-912 ARDQFVG
+912 ARDPFVG

-931 MMDYKGYRGEAMS
+931 LMDYKGYRGEVMT

-949 PVAAIDAP
+949 PLAVIDAP

-965 EAITNLL
+965 EALTNLL
-972 AADIARLADVKLS
+972 AADINSLQEVKLS
-985 ANWMAACGAPGE
+985 ANWMAACGAAGE

-1003 SVKAVGMELC
+1003 SVQAIGMDLC

-1033 KEGDQAKKV
+1033 RDGDQSKKV
-1042 VAPVS
+1042 VSPVS

-1052 FASVHDVRKT
+1052 FAAVLDVRKT
-1062 ATPLL
+1062 LTPVL
-1067 KLNNSDGS
+1067 KLTDASAVA
-1075 PLETE
+1075 LETE

-1085 LGRGKNRMAGSILSQ
+1085 LGRGKNRMAGSILAQ
-1100 VLNQSGNTAP
+1100 VLNQSGKIAP
-1110 DLDHPEDLKNL
+1110 NLDHPEDLKAL
-1121 AAAMIELR
+1121 ATAIIELR
-1129 KDKQLL
+1129 KENKLL
-1135 AYHDRSDGGLMAC
+1135 AYHDRSDGGLFAC

-1153 FASHTGISINVDMIA
+1153 FASHVGISINVDMIA
-1168 VDAGQEPDHGDAKNW
+1168 VDVGQEPDHGDAKNW
-1183 AQQVSGRRHEQTM
+1183 AEQVSGRRHEQTL
-1196 RALFNEELGAV
+1196 RALFTEELGAV
-1207 IQVRRNDRDAVFAT
+1207 IQVRKEDRDVVFAV

-1228 AFSHVIGK
+1228 AYSHVIGK
-1236 PNINGR
+1236 PNTNGR

-1247 DAKNIFAEPREVLQ
+1247 DAKNIFVESRELLQ
-1261 KMWTNTSYQIARMRD
+1261 KMWANTSYQIARLRD
-1276 NPDCAD
+1276 NPACAD
-1282 SEFALL
+1282 SEFQLL
-1288 DNLADPG
+1288 DNLSDPG
-1295 MSPKLTFDIAD
+1295 MSPKLTFNPAQDIA
-1306 DISAPF
+1306 APY
-1312 INKSARPKVA
+1312 IQKNARPKVA

-1329 NSHVEMAYAVNW
+1329 NSHVEMAYAMNW

-1353 LLSGKAKLD
+1353 LLTGRAKLA

-1387 TILFNQQ
+1387 TILFNTQ
-1394 LRDQFEKF
+1394 LRDQFSTF

-1419 MSNLAG
+1419 MSNLSG

-1483 QQGNLEQ
+1483 QQGNLAQ
-1490 IQNQGLSALRFVD
+1490 LQQQGLAALRYVD
-1503 HAGKPTEIYPMNPN
+1503 HHGLPTETYPMNPN

-1522 LTGVTTPDGRFTVMM
+1522 LTGVTTSDGRFTVMM
-1537 PHPERVFRAAQM
+1537 PHPERVFRAVQM
-1549 SWCPPD
+1549 SWCPPE
-1555 WLDTP
+1555 WLEVA

-1570 RNARVWAK
+1570 RNARYWAN

>member
-1 MTISTK
+1 
-7 ALIANHLH
+7 
-15 KEVVTSDGVLPIL
+15 
-28 HEIDFAIE
+28 
-36 YGESVAITGASGSG
+36 
-50 KSTLLGLMAGLDLP
+50 
-64 SSGYVSLVGQNLNE
+64 
-78 LDEDGRARLRGQ
+78 
-90 HVGFVFQSFQL
+90 
-101 LSHLTA
+101 
-107 LENVALPAQ
+107 
-116 MQEHQNAL
+116 
-124 VEAKACL
+124 
-131 ENVGLQDR
+131 
-139 LNHFPKTLSGG
+139 
-150 EQQRVALARAFI
+150 
-162 TRPKILFA
+162 
-170 DEPTGSLDEASG
+170 
-182 KRVIDLLFDLNWAN
+182 
-196 QSTLILVTH
+196 
-205 DPALAGR
+205 
-212 CQRQIRLQ
+212 
-220 GGRLVQAKPY
+220 
-230 NLGMSFFHFLPGAA
+230 MSFFLFLPGAD
-244 ALSAFRQHRLLASLQ
+244 ALSPFRQQRLLALLVAQ
-259 SKGVEIE
+259 GIE
-266 AIEAQFLHLIW
+266 LESIEAQYIHFTW
-277 SEAEI
+277 SDAQL
-282 SHEQEQVLNNL
+282 SPQNQEVLASL

-300 VSQLSVGKTW
+300 ISKINQGKSW
-310 FGKGSG
+310 FGVGSG
-316 DIQGA
+316 NVQGA

-326 FGTVSP
+326 LGTVSP
-332 WASKATDIARQ
+332 WASKATDIALQ
-343 CGLDVLR
+343 CGLDILR
-350 IERGV
+350 IERGI
-355 QYSWKS
+355 QFFWKS
-361 KKPLSPEQHQQVLS
+361 KKVLSPEQLQLVL
-375 AIHDR
+375 AAVHDR
-380 MTEAVIDSVELAN
+380 MTETVIDAIDSAN
-393 QLYQTLDD
+393 ALYQTLDD
-401 RPLARIPVLSEGR
+401 RPLSRIPVLTEGR

-419 ANQDLGLA
+419 ANQELGLA
-427 LSEDEISYLA
+427 LSDDEVSYLTE
-437 DNFVRLERNPSDVE
+437 NFIRLERNPSDVE
-451 LMMFAQANS
+451 LIMFAQANS

-474 DGEDQDKSL
+474 DGDDQERSL

-498 IVAYSDNSAIMAGCD
+498 IVAYSDNSAVMVGCES
-513 AETWAPQGKEHL
+513 ETWVPQGPDHQ
-525 YVKDTRMVH
+525 YSKDTRLVH

-589 GTNLPWEKE
+589 GTDLPWEDEK
-598 YYGKPDR
+598 YGKPDR

-638 FEQTLSGL
+638 FEQTLDGV

-662 IDSIHTHKKEIQ
+662 IDSIHTEKKAIQ
-674 PGHLLIQLG
+674 SGHLLIQLG

-732 ALGDQNPIVS
+732 ALGENNPIVS

-761 AGLGAQFKLRSVPL
+761 AGLGATFKLRSVPL

-787 NESQERYVLAIDAK
+787 NESQERYVLAIQSK
-801 DLELFKS
+801 DLDLFKS

-821 EATQER
+821 EATNER
-827 QLRLHDANQ
+827 QLKLFDSKQPDDA
-836 PTESNDALP
+836 DAALP

-860 HRDVKREHHSF
+860 HRDVKRVPQEFS
-871 DELDVT
+871 ELDVT
-877 DVDLSQ
+877 DADLAQ

-931 MMDYKGYRGEAMS
+931 LMDYKGYRGEVMT

-949 PVAAIDAP
+949 PLAAIDAP

-965 EAITNLL
+965 ESITNLL
-972 AADIARLADVKLS
+972 AADILRLEDVKLS

-1033 KEGDQAKKV
+1033 RDGNEAKKV
-1042 VAPVS
+1042 ISPVS

-1052 FASVHDVRKT
+1052 FASVQDVRKT
-1062 ATPLL
+1062 TTPLL
-1067 KLNNSDGS
+1067 KLKNSDGS
-1075 PLETE
+1075 ALETE

-1085 LGRGKNRMAGSILSQ
+1085 LGRGKNRMAGSISAQ
-1100 VLNQSGNTAP
+1100 VLNQSGKSAP
-1110 DLDHPEDLKNL
+1110 DLDHPEDLKSM
-1121 AAAMIELR
+1121 AAAIIELR
-1129 KDKQLL
+1129 KENKLL
-1135 AYHDRSDGGLMAC
+1135 AYHDRSDGGLLAC

-1153 FASHTGISINVDMIA
+1153 FASHMGISINVDMIA
-1168 VDAGQEPDHGDAKNW
+1168 VDVGHEPDHGDAKNW

-1196 RALFNEELGAV
+1196 RALFSEELGAV
-1207 IQVRRNDRDAVFAT
+1207 IQVRREDRDAVFAI

-1228 AFSHVIGK
+1228 AHSHVIGK
-1236 PNINGR
+1236 PNTNGR

-1261 KMWTNTSYQIARMRD
+1261 KMWTNTSYQIARLRD
-1276 NPDCAD
+1276 NPACAD
-1282 SEFALL
+1282 SEFGLL
-1288 DNLADPG
+1288 DNLSDPG
-1295 MSPKLTFDIAD
+1295 MSPKLTFDPAED
-1306 DISAPF
+1306 VAAPF
-1312 INKSARPKVA
+1312 IAKPSRPKVA

-1341 AGFDSYDVHMSD
+1341 AGFDSFDVHMSD
-1353 LLSGKAKLD
+1353 LISGKAKLE

-1394 LRDQFEKF
+1394 LRDQFSSF
-1402 FNRQDS
+1402 FSRDDS

-1425 IIPGAQAWPKFTR
+1425 IIPGAEAWPKFTR

-1483 QQGNLEQ
+1483 QQGNLEK
-1490 IQNQGLSALRFVD
+1490 IDKQGLATLRFVD
-1503 HAGKPTEIYPMNPN
+1503 HQGVPTETYPMNPN

-1549 SWCPPD
+1549 SWCPPE

-1570 RNARVWAK
+1570 RNARRWAK

>member
-1 MTISTK
+1 
-7 ALIANHLH
+7 
-15 KEVVTSDGVLPIL
+15 
-28 HEIDFAIE
+28 
-36 YGESVAITGASGSG
+36 
-50 KSTLLGLMAGLDLP
+50 
-64 SSGYVSLVGQNLNE
+64 
-78 LDEDGRARLRGQ
+78 
-90 HVGFVFQSFQL
+90 
-101 LSHLTA
+101 
-107 LENVALPAQ
+107 
-116 MQEHQNAL
+116 
-124 VEAKACL
+124 
-131 ENVGLQDR
+131 
-139 LNHFPKTLSGG
+139 
-150 EQQRVALARAFI
+150 
-162 TRPKILFA
+162 
-170 DEPTGSLDEASG
+170 
-182 KRVIDLLFDLNWAN
+182 
-196 QSTLILVTH
+196 
-205 DPALAGR
+205 
-212 CQRQIRLQ
+212 
-220 GGRLVQAKPY
+220 
-230 NLGMSFFHFLPGAA
+230 MSFYHFLPGAD
-244 ALSAFRQHRLLASLQ
+244 ALSPFRQLRLLVSLAGQ
-259 SKGVEIE
+259 GITLES
-266 AIEAQFLHLIW
+266 IEAQYLHFIW
-277 SEAEI
+277 SEVELSIKNQEI
-282 SHEQEQVLNNL
+282 LASL

-300 VSQLSVGKTW
+300 TSGLQKGRAW

-326 FGTVSP
+326 LGTVSP
-332 WASKATDIARQ
+332 WASKATEIAQQ
-343 CGLDVLR
+343 CGLEVLR
-350 IERGV
+350 IERGI
-355 QYSWKS
+355 QFNWKG
-361 KKPLSPEQHQQVLS
+361 KKTLSEEQTQAVLA

-380 MTEAVIDSVELAN
+380 MTEAVIESVEGAN
-393 QLYQTLDD
+393 DLYQTLDD
-401 RPLARIPVLSEGR
+401 RPLTRIPVLSDGR

-427 LSEDEISYLA
+427 LSDDEVSYLA
-437 DNFVRLERNPSDVE
+437 ENFIRLERNPSDVE
-451 LMMFAQANS
+451 LIMFAQANS

-474 DGEDQDKSL
+474 DGDDQERSL

-498 IVAYSDNSAIMAGCD
+498 IVAYSDNSAVMVGCE
-513 AETWAPQGKEHL
+513 AETWVPQGDDHR
-525 YVKDTRMVH
+525 YVKDSRLVH

-589 GTNLPWEKE
+589 GTQLPWESE
-598 YYGKPDR
+598 QYGKPER
-605 IATPLQI
+605 IATALQI

-638 FEQTLSGL
+638 FEQTLDGV

-662 IDSIHTHKKEIQ
+662 IDSIHTEKKAIQ

-732 ALGDQNPIVS
+732 ALGEHNPIVS

-761 AGLGAQFKLRSVPL
+761 AGLGAKFKLRNVPL

-787 NESQERYVLAIDAK
+787 NESQERYVLAIDSK
-801 DLELFKS
+801 DLDLFKS

-821 EATQER
+821 EATAER
-827 QLRLHDANQ
+827 QLQLSDEKQSVGTDA
-836 PTESNDALP
+836 ALP

-860 HRDVKREHHSF
+860 HRDVKRLSQEF
-871 DELDVT
+871 KELDVT
-877 DVDLSQ
+877 DADLAQ

-931 MMDYKGYRGEAMS
+931 MMDYQGYRGEVMT

-949 PVAAIDAP
+949 PLAVIDAP

-965 EAITNLL
+965 EALTNLL
-972 AADIARLADVKLS
+972 AADIRRLEDVKLS
-985 ANWMAACGAPGE
+985 ANWMAACGALGE

-1033 KEGDQAKKV
+1033 HDGNEAKKV

-1052 FASVHDVRKT
+1052 FASVQDVRKT

-1067 KLNNSDGS
+1067 KLKNTDGS
-1075 PLETE
+1075 ALETE

-1085 LGRGKNRMAGSILSQ
+1085 LGRGKNRMAGSILAQ
-1100 VLNQSGNTAP
+1100 VLNQSGKDTP
-1110 DLDHPEDLKNL
+1110 DLDNPNDLRSL
-1121 AAAMIELR
+1121 ASAVIELR
-1129 KDKQLL
+1129 KQNQLL
-1135 AYHDRSDGGLMAC
+1135 AYHDRSDGGLLAC

-1153 FASHTGISINVDMIA
+1153 FASHAGVSINVDMIA
-1168 VDAGQEPDHGDAKNW
+1168 VDVGQEPDYGDAKNW

-1207 IQVRRNDRDAVFAT
+1207 IQIRRGDRDAVFAL
-1221 LRKLGLS
+1221 LRQFGLS
-1228 AFSHVIGK
+1228 ACSHVIGK
-1236 PNINGR
+1236 PNTNGR

-1261 KMWTNTSYQIARMRD
+1261 KMWTNTSYQIARLRD
-1276 NPDCAD
+1276 NPTCAD

-1288 DNLADPG
+1288 DNLADAG
-1295 MSPKLTFDIAD
+1295 MSPKLTFDISE
-1306 DISAPF
+1306 DIAAPF
-1312 INKSARPKVA
+1312 IAKNARPKVA

-1394 LRDQFEKF
+1394 LRDQFSVF

-1419 MSNLAG
+1419 MSNLSG
-1425 IIPGAQAWPKFTR
+1425 IIPGAEAWPKFTR

-1483 QQGNLEQ
+1483 QQGNLSQ
-1490 IQNQGLSALRFVD
+1490 ITQQGLAALRFVD
-1503 HAGKPTEIYPMNPN
+1503 HQGNPTETYPMNPN

-1522 LTGVTTPDGRFTVMM
+1522 LTGVTTLDGRFTVMM

-1549 SWCPPD
+1549 SWCPPE
-1555 WLDTP
+1555 WLDTK
-1560 DGASPWLRLF
+1560 DGASPWMRLF
-1570 RNARVWAK
+1570 RNARLWAK

>member
-1 MTISTK
+1 
-7 ALIANHLH
+7 
-15 KEVVTSDGVLPIL
+15 
-28 HEIDFAIE
+28 
-36 YGESVAITGASGSG
+36 
-50 KSTLLGLMAGLDLP
+50 
-64 SSGYVSLVGQNLNE
+64 
-78 LDEDGRARLRGQ
+78 
-90 HVGFVFQSFQL
+90 
-101 LSHLTA
+101 
-107 LENVALPAQ
+107 
-116 MQEHQNAL
+116 
-124 VEAKACL
+124 
-131 ENVGLQDR
+131 
-139 LNHFPKTLSGG
+139 
-150 EQQRVALARAFI
+150 
-162 TRPKILFA
+162 
-170 DEPTGSLDEASG
+170 
-182 KRVIDLLFDLNWAN
+182 
-196 QSTLILVTH
+196 
-205 DPALAGR
+205 
-212 CQRQIRLQ
+212 
-220 GGRLVQAKPY
+220 
-230 NLGMSFFHFLPGAA
+230 MSFFHFLPGAD
-244 ALSAFRQHRLLASLQ
+244 ALSPFRQQRLLAALATQ
-259 SKGVEIE
+259 GIE
-266 AIEAQFLHLIW
+266 LESIEAQYLHFIW
-277 SEAEI
+277 SGAQLSPESEA
-282 SHEQEQVLNNL
+282 VLASL

-300 VSQLSVGKTW
+300 DSKINQGKSW
-310 FGKGSG
+310 FGKSSDGL
-316 DIQGA
+316 QGA

-326 FGTVSP
+326 LGTVSP
-332 WASKATDIARQ
+332 WASKATDIAQQ
-343 CGLDVLR
+343 CGLKVLR
-350 IERGV
+350 LERGI
-355 QYSWKS
+355 QFSWKS
-361 KKPLSPEQHQQVLS
+361 KKNLTAEQNEIVFA

-380 MTEAVIDSVELAN
+380 MTEVVIDSLDVAN
-393 QLYQTLDD
+393 NLYQSLDD
-401 RPLARIPVLSEGR
+401 RPLSRIPVLSEGR

-419 ANQDLGLA
+419 ANQELGLA
-427 LSEDEISYLA
+427 LSDDEVTYLT
-437 DNFVRLERNPSDVE
+437 DSFIRLQRNPSDVE
-451 LMMFAQANS
+451 LIMFAQANS

-474 DGEDQDKSL
+474 DGDDQERSL

-498 IVAYSDNSAIMAGCD
+498 IVAYSDNSAVMVGCE
-513 AETWAPQGKEHL
+513 AETWVPQGKEQR
-525 YVKDTRMVH
+525 YEKDTRLVH

-589 GTNLPWEKE
+589 GTSFPWESE
-598 YYGKPDR
+598 QYGKPDR

-638 FEQTLSGL
+638 FEQTLEGV

-662 IDSIHTHKKEIQ
+662 IDSIHTEKKAIQ

-732 ALGDQNPIVS
+732 ALGANNLIVS

-761 AGLGAQFKLRSVPL
+761 AGLGATFQMRSVPL

-787 NESQERYVLAIDAK
+787 NESQERYVLAIEAK
-801 DLELFKS
+801 DLDLFKS

-814 CPFAVVG
+814 CPFSVVG
-821 EATQER
+821 EATAER
-827 QLRLHDANQ
+827 QLKLSDSKQDAG
-836 PTESNDALP
+836 SDASYP

-860 HRDVKREHHSF
+860 HRDVKRVPQEF
-871 DELDVT
+871 IELNVT
-877 DVDLSQ
+877 DADLAQ
-883 SIAWVLQ
+883 SVAWVLQ

-931 MMDYKGYRGEAMS
+931 LMDYKGYRGEAMA

-949 PVAAIDAP
+949 PVAVMNAP

-972 AADIARLADVKLS
+972 AADILRLDEVKLS

-997 DAKLYD
+997 DAKLYE

-1020 PVGKDSLSMATEW
+1020 PVGKDSLSMATAWQDGNE
-1033 KEGDQAKKV
+1033 AKKV
-1042 VAPVS
+1042 VSPVS

-1052 FASVHDVRKT
+1052 FASVQDVRKT
-1062 ATPLL
+1062 STPLL
-1067 KLNNSDGS
+1067 QLKHQDGS
-1075 PLETE
+1075 SIDSE

-1100 VLNQSGNTAP
+1100 VLNQSGKTAP
-1110 DLDHPEDLKNL
+1110 DLDHPEDLKAL
-1121 AAAMIELR
+1121 AAAIIELR
-1129 KDKQLL
+1129 KEGKLL
-1135 AYHDRSDGGLMAC
+1135 AYHDRSDGGLLAC

-1207 IQVRRNDRDAVFAT
+1207 IQVRRADRDTVFAT

-1228 AFSHVIGK
+1228 VFSHVIGK
-1236 PNINGR
+1236 PNSNGH

-1247 DAKNIFAEPREVLQ
+1247 DAKKIFAEPRQLLQ
-1261 KMWTNTSYQIARMRD
+1261 KMWANTSYQIARLRD
-1276 NPDCAD
+1276 NPACAD
-1282 SEFALL
+1282 SEFSVL

-1295 MSPKLTFDIAD
+1295 ISPKLTFDPKEDIA
-1306 DISAPF
+1306 APF
-1312 INKSARPKVA
+1312 IQKNARPKVA

-1353 LLSGKAKLD
+1353 LLTGKAKLD

-1394 LRDQFEKF
+1394 LRDQFSNF
-1402 FNRQDS
+1402 FTRQDS

-1419 MSNLAG
+1419 MSNLSG
-1425 IIPGAQAWPKFTR
+1425 IIPGAESWPKFTR

-1449 MAEVLASPS
+1449 MAEVLSSPS

-1490 IQNQGLSALRFVD
+1490 ITKQGLATLRFVD
-1503 HAGKPTEIYPMNPN
+1503 NQGNPTEIYPMNPN
-1517 GSPGG
+1517 GSPNG

-1537 PHPERVFRAAQM
+1537 PHPERVFRTAQM
-1549 SWCPPD
+1549 SWCPPE
-1555 WLDTP
+1555 WLKIP

-1570 RNARVWAK
+1570 RNARHWAQ